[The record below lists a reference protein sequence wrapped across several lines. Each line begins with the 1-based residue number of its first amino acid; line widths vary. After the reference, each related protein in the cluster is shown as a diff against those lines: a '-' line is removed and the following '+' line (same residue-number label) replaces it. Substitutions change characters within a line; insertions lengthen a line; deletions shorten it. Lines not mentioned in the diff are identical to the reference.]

1 MLHISE
7 ELLKQGVKVSG
18 AHSAPLRIFL
28 SSLSIKLQ
36 FIKRKELFMNIIT
49 SKDNE
54 IIKNIRKLKEKKYR
68 DINHEYIIEGLKMV
82 KEAIQEK
89 ASIKLIVVCEE
100 CLQDGCIDNK
110 LKYEIA
116 KFDCIYVNKKVFSV
130 LTDVQNPQGLLAVI
144 NKQNKEENIDFKQ
157 DIIVALDGIQDPGN
171 LGTILR
177 TIDSVGLNQVI
188 VSKETADAYNPKVVR
203 STMGAIFR
211 VNIIETG
218 NLLDTLKNA
227 KKHHFKT
234 IATSLEN
241 STSIYKA
248 DLTKKIIVIGNE
260 ANGVSKEILEYAD
273 EKIKIP
279 MLGKTESLNASVA
292 TGIVLYEYV
301 RRKIES
307 K

>member
-1 MLHISE
+1 
-7 ELLKQGVKVSG
+7 
-18 AHSAPLRIFL
+18 
-28 SSLSIKLQ
+28 
-36 FIKRKELFMNIIT
+36 MNIIT

-54 IIKNIRKLKEKKYR
+54 VIKNIRKLKEKKYR
-68 DINHEYIIEGLKMV
+68 DINHEYIIEGLRMLR
-82 KEAIQEK
+82 EAIKENAK
-89 ASIKLIVVCEE
+89 IKLIVVCEE

-116 KFDCIYVNKKVFSV
+116 KYDCIYVNKKVFTM

-144 NKQNKEENIDFKQ
+144 EKQSKEENIDYKQ
-157 DIIVALDGIQDPGN
+157 EVIVALDGIQDPGN

-188 VSKETADAYNPKVVR
+188 VSNKTADSYNPKVVR

-211 VNIIETG
+211 VNIIETD
-218 NLLDTLKNA
+218 NLLNTLKNA
-227 KKHHFKT
+227 KKHHYKVM
-234 IATSLEN
+234 ATSLD
-241 STSIYKA
+241 TDDSIYEI
-248 DLTKKIIVIGNE
+248 DYNKKVIVIGNE
-260 ANGVSKEILEYAD
+260 ANGVSKEILDYAD

-301 RRKIES
+301 RKKINNL
-307 K
+307 